1 MVQVWNIRNMVGNL
15 NNVYIDM
22 TNTEFIE
29 TVKQDLGDNTNRQ
42 YIHDTLKRY
51 RDMNLRIED
60 QE

>member
-29 TVKQDLGDNTNRQ
+29 TAKQDFGDNTNRQ